1 MMDLTNLTRLAKS
14 VSEWTSNEL
23 EAYKIIVQEQ
33 NTEQFFGGT
42 LPECTGPP
50 GFVQFEY
57 LPARRVDATSK
68 ALFKGLD
75 LVRGMDK
82 GEVSPVADFAAELLR
97 AMGYETEHTSVH
109 TRKTFRLFM
118 CGKDVDAMADVCLVD
133 DTTGVL
139 LVVEEDKWY
148 LRLTEGPEVQVI
160 AEAIAAFQE
169 NNIERVSKSLEPLK
183 EVVIFGITMSCSSPK
198 FYKIKVTEELDYAL
212 RHGLYPPTT
221 TFVYRHTPR
230 LPQLLGN
237 GMRTLENRKV
247 MLQCFE
253 AFKRF
258 VFQTHGYVCH

>member
-1 MMDLTNLTRLAKS
+1 
-14 VSEWTSNEL
+14 
-23 EAYKIIVQEQ
+23 
-33 NTEQFFGGT
+33 
-42 LPECTGPP
+42 
-50 GFVQFEY
+50 
-57 LPARRVDATSK
+57 
-68 ALFKGLD
+68 
-75 LVRGMDK
+75 
-82 GEVSPVADFAAELLR
+82 
-97 AMGYETEHTSVH
+97 
-109 TRKTFRLFM
+109 
-118 CGKDVDAMADVCLVD
+118 MADVCLVD

-169 NNIERVSKSLEPLK
+169 NNIERARKSLEPLK
-183 EVVIFGITMSCSSPK
+183 EALIFGITMSHSSPK

-230 LPQLLGN
+230 LPLCGLGY

-258 VFQTHGYVCH
+258 VFQTQGYVCH